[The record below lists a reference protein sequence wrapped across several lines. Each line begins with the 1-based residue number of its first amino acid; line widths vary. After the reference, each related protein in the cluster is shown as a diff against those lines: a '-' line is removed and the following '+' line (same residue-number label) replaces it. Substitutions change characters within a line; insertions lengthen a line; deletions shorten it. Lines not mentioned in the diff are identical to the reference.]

1 MAFRLAL
8 VSAPAPVLGWLAR
21 NREIAGP
28 WRQCTATSVSWGRS
42 GSGWECGNCGHDC
55 RRWGLEGGF
64 LFYLFLGRRAPGS
77 PHRSVWR
84 GPWSSGA
91 GTHLASHRA
100 SQGLLLL
107 ATPPLRGFLV
117 WETGSPLPLWV
128 SPLAFL
134 FIPFGESRPTCGA
147 HVYRDWPWR
156 GTISA

>member
-21 NREIAGP
+21 NRETAGP
-28 WRQCTATSVSWGRS
+28 WRQCTATTVSWGRS

-55 RRWGLEGGF
+55 GWWGLEGGF
-64 LFYLFLGRRAPGS
+64 LFYLILGRRAPGS

-91 GTHLASHRA
+91 GTYLASGREGITGPFA
-100 SQGLLLL
+100 LGNPLERFSCLGGWLTSVTLGLP
-107 ATPPLRGFLV
+107 T
-117 WETGSPLPLWV
+117 S
-128 SPLAFL
+128 L

-147 HVYRDWPWR
+147 HLYRDWPRR
-156 GTISA
+156 GIISA